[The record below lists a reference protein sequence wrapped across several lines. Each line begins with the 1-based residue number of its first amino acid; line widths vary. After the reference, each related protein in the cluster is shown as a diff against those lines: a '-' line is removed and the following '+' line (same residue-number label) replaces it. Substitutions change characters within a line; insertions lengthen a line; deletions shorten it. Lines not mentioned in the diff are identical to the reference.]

1 MSTQATIEQRLAT
14 LEADVARLK
23 LLVTQSARA
32 TNWLDQVAGSME
44 HEPAFEEVLRLGREI
59 RQADRPPDEGP

>member
-14 LEADVARLK
+14 LEAGVARLK
-23 LLVTQSARA
+23 LWVTQSARA

-44 HEPAFEEVLRLGREI
+44 HEPAFEEVLRLGQEMR
-59 RQADRPPDEGP
+59 RQNQGLNM